1 MEDQIK
7 LHTTDIPLVL
17 NRKFYD
23 DLVEN
28 FKTIEQELN
37 EFREIAGDKKAQADL
52 NRKITNL
59 ENRINRIT
67 VSGIDQV
74 ALEEAVTKVL
84 QQKGVIN

>member
-23 DLVEN
+23 DIVEN
-28 FKTIEQELN
+28 FKTIEQEMN
-37 EFREIAGDKKAQADL
+37 EFAEMVGDKKSQVNFQKQL
-52 NRKITNL
+52 NELKSRINTVAVGGIDEIAL
-59 ENRINRIT
+59 EN
-67 VSGIDQV
+67 
-74 ALEEAVTKVL
+74 AVTRVL

>member
-7 LHTTDIPLVL
+7 LHTTDSPLVL

-37 EFREIAGDKKAQADL
+37 EFREIVGDKKAQADL

>member
-37 EFREIAGDKKAQADL
+37 EFHEIVGDKKAQADL

>member
-7 LHTTDIPLVL
+7 LHTTDITLVL

-37 EFREIAGDKKAQADL
+37 ELREIVGDKKAQADL